1 MREPFFCLANAM
13 TPSRLTS
20 SFAPCLPG
28 LAAALLLLCSGPL
41 LAQSQ
46 SGSPAVQRPNP
57 ERREALQRQ
66 QAEAMSRL
74 SATRRQ
80 QYFADRRQLEKR
92 ISSQRLSQLSKA
104 EDCFVKARDL
114 AAIESCQRSQQ
125 DQAMEQRRRW
135 MTERAELQRRFGM
148 PSWGKDQRQQ
158 KKGA

>member
-1 MREPFFCLANAM
+1 M
-13 TPSRLTS
+13 TPSRLTIPS
-20 SFAPCLPG
+20 VSCLPG
-28 LAAALLLLCSGPL
+28 LAAALFLLCSGPL

-74 SATRRQ
+74 GATRRQ

-92 ISSQRLSQLSKA
+92 ISSQRLDQLGKA
-104 EDCFVKARDL
+104 EGCFVKARDL
-114 AAIESCQRSQQ
+114 PAIESCQRSQQ

-135 MTERAELQRRFGM
+135 MTERAELQRRFGL
-148 PSWGKDQRQQ
+148 PGWGKDRRQQ
-158 KKGA
+158 KQGA

>member
-13 TPSRLTS
+13 NPSRLTS

-28 LAAALLLLCSGPL
+28 LAAVLMLLCSAPL
-41 LAQSQ
+41 WAQSQ
-46 SGSPAVQRPNP
+46 SGSPTV
-57 ERREALQRQ
+57 QRQ

>member
-1 MREPFFCLANAM
+1 M

-20 SFAPCLPG
+20 SFAPSLPG

-74 SATRRQ
+74 STSQRQ
-80 QYFADRRQLEKR
+80 RYFAELRDLQLRFFNERQN
-92 ISSQRLSQLSKA
+92 RLA
-104 EDCFVKARDL
+104 EAERCVVPARDRSAL
-114 AAIESCQRSQQ
+114 EGCQRSQDKLAKQ
-125 DQAMEQRRRW
+125 QRRQQMAD
-135 MTERAELQRRFGM
+135 MTELRRRFGL
-148 PSWGKDQRQQ
+148 PIRSQASRPGELAQQ
-158 KKGA
+158 V

>member
-1 MREPFFCLANAM
+1 M
-13 TPSRLTS
+13 TPSRLTIPS
-20 SFAPCLPG
+20 ASCLPG
-28 LAAALLLLCSGPL
+28 LAGALLLLCSGPL
-41 LAQSQ
+41 WAQSQ

-57 ERREALQRQ
+57 ERREAMQRQ

-80 QYFADRRQLEKR
+80 QYFADLSQLEKR
-92 ISSQRLSQLSKA
+92 ISSQQLDQLKKA
-104 EDCFVKARDL
+104 EGCFVKARDL
-114 AAIESCQRSQQ
+114 PAIESCQRSQQ

>member
-1 MREPFFCLANAM
+1 M
-13 TPSRLTS
+13 TPSRLTT
-20 SFAPCLPG
+20 SFAPSLPG

-80 QYFADRRQLEKR
+80 QYFADRRELEKR

-104 EDCFVKARDL
+104 EGCFVKARDL
-114 AAIESCQRSQQ
+114 AAVPSCQRSQHQ
-125 DQAMEQRRRW
+125 EVRQQRRQQ
-135 MTERAELQRRFGM
+135 MAELAELQRRYGL
-148 PSWGKDQRQQ
+148 PGSINKAD
-158 KKGA
+158 

>member
-13 TPSRLTS
+13 NPSRLTS

-28 LAAALLLLCSGPL
+28 LAAVLMLLCSAPL
-41 LAQSQ
+41 WAQSQ
-46 SGSPAVQRPNP
+46 SGSPTV
-57 ERREALQRQ
+57 QRQ
-66 QAEAMSRL
+66 QAEPMSRL

>member
-1 MREPFFCLANAM
+1 M
-13 TPSRLTS
+13 TSSRLIS
-20 SFAPCLPG
+20 SFAPRLPG

-41 LAQSQ
+41 WAQSQ
-46 SGSPAVQRPNP
+46 SGSPTGQRPNP

-80 QYFADRRQLEKR
+80 QYFADLSQLEKR
-92 ISSQRLSQLSKA
+92 ISSQRLDQLKKA
-104 EDCFVKARDL
+104 EGCFVKARDL
-114 AAIESCQRSQQ
+114 PAIESCQRSQQ
-125 DQAMEQRRRW
+125 AQAMEQRRSW

>member
-1 MREPFFCLANAM
+1 M
-13 TPSRLTS
+13 
-20 SFAPCLPG
+20 
-28 LAAALLLLCSGPL
+28 
-41 LAQSQ
+41 
-46 SGSPAVQRPNP
+46 
-57 ERREALQRQ
+57 QRQ

-80 QYFADRRQLEKR
+80 QYFADLSQLEKR
-92 ISSQRLSQLSKA
+92 ISSQQLDQLKKA
-104 EDCFVKARDL
+104 EGCFVKARDL
-114 AAIESCQRSQQ
+114 PAIESCQRSQQ

>member
-104 EDCFVKARDL
+104 EGCFVKARDL
-114 AAIESCQRSQQ
+114 AAIQSCQRSQHQ
-125 DQAMEQRRRW
+125 EVRQQRRQQ
-135 MTERAELQRRFGM
+135 MAELAELQRRYGL
-148 PSWGKDQRQQ
+148 PGSINKAD
-158 KKGA
+158 

>member
-20 SFAPCLPG
+20 SSAPCLPG

-57 ERREALQRQ
+57 ERREAMQRQ

-104 EDCFVKARDL
+104 EGCFVKARDL
-114 AAIESCQRSQQ
+114 AAVQSCQRSQHQ
-125 DQAMEQRRRW
+125 EVRQQRRQQ
-135 MTERAELQRRFGM
+135 MAELAELQRRYGL
-148 PSWGKDQRQQ
+148 PGSINKAD
-158 KKGA
+158 